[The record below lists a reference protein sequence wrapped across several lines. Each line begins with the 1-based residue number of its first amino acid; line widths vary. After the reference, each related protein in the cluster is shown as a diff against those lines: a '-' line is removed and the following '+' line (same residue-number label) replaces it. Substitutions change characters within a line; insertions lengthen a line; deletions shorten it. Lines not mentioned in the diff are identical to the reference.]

1 VQDFYAHSNYI
12 ELYIQF
18 YKSKGGKME
27 EFDIETIPIYTELD
41 EDAQNFMERNGL
53 RTGFWDNDN
62 NETWFDFKF
71 GDGPWKS
78 DPNSHYN
85 MNKDS
90 DESVQGSKVIE
101 GTENTL
107 FEAAK
112 TVAEKHTV
120 SIIKENTEGQ
130 NDEKNTNEETKEKD
144 L

>member
-1 VQDFYAHSNYI
+1 
-12 ELYIQF
+12 
-18 YKSKGGKME
+18 
-27 EFDIETIPIYTELD
+27 
-41 EDAQNFMERNGL
+41 
-53 RTGFWDNDN
+53 
-62 NETWFDFKF
+62 
-71 GDGPWKS
+71 
-78 DPNSHYN
+78 